1 MRKRALTLGLALAF
15 AVAACS
21 IAPALGGRLATQ
33 RIADGVYEGEF
44 SSFPNS
50 ARVRVTVEG
59 GRIAKVEVL
68 ESFGSWIA
76 TGVEKT
82 IPERIV
88 ADQSTSVDAVTG
100 ATNSSRVIM
109 NAAEE
114 ALEGA
119 RTGRA
124 DAGM

>member
-1 MRKRALTLGLALAF
+1 MKRKPFIVGLALA
-15 AVAACS
+15 AVVAACS
-21 IAPALGGRLATQ
+21 IAPVLGGRLQ
-33 RIADGVYEGEF
+33 GRGVPDGVYEGEF
-44 SSFPNS
+44 SSFPDS

-76 TGVEKT
+76 TGAEKT

-88 ADQSTSVDAVTG
+88 TDQSTSVDAVTG

-114 ALEGA
+114 ALRKA
-119 RTGRA
+119 R
-124 DAGM
+124 AGSGG

>member
-1 MRKRALTLGLALAF
+1 MKRRAIVAGLALAA

-21 IAPALGGRLATQ
+21 IAPVLGSRLGGG
-33 RIADGVYEGEF
+33 RIADGTYEGEF

-59 GRIAKVEVL
+59 GRIARVEVL
-68 ESFGSWIA
+68 EAFGSWIA
-76 TGVEKT
+76 TGTDKI
-82 IPERIV
+82 IPQRIV

-114 ALEGA
+114 ALKKA
-119 RTGRA
+119 R
-124 DAGM
+124 AGNRGP